1 MNGKKVL
8 LDSNIIIYLSKDL
21 LDIDEILADYDEF
34 FISIITYMEVLG
46 YQFEDQ
52 DEKELIEQLLDQF
65 EIIHLN
71 MEIAKEVIAIKQK
84 KKIKLPDAII
94 FATAKNNECDLITH
108 NVDDFKNID
117 ETVKIVKPELKTQ
130 KSSNSINS

>member
-1 MNGKKVL
+1 MNGKKAL
-8 LDSNIIIYLSKDL
+8 LDSNIIIYLSQGK
-21 LDIDEILADYDEF
+21 LDVDEILSEYNEF

-46 YQFEDQ
+46 YQFENQ

-65 EIIHLN
+65 EIIQLD
-71 MEIAKEVIAIKQK
+71 MEIAKEVILIKQT

-94 FATAKNNECDLITH
+94 FATAKMNDCNLMTN

-117 ETVKIVKPELKTQ
+117 EKVKIIKPELKRQ
-130 KSSNSINS
+130 KISNS

>member
-1 MNGKKVL
+1 MSGKKVL

-21 LDIDEILADYDEF
+21 LDIDEILADYDDF

-52 DEKELIEQLLDQF
+52 DEEQLISQLLEQL

-71 MEIAKEVIAIKQK
+71 MEIAQEVISIKQK

-94 FATAKNNECDLITH
+94 FATAKKNGCDLMTH
-108 NVDDFKNID
+108 NIDDFKNID
-117 ETVKIVKPELKTQ
+117 ETVTIVEPVLKILK
-130 KSSNSINS
+130 NRIN

>member
-52 DEKELIEQLLDQF
+52 DEEELIAQLLEQF

-71 MEIAKEVIAIKQK
+71 MEIATEVISIKK
-84 KKIKLPDAII
+84 RKKIKLPDAII
-94 FATAKNNECDLITH
+94 FATAKMNECELMTH
-108 NVDDFKNID
+108 NVDDFKSID
-117 ETVKIVKPELKTQ
+117 ETVTIVKPILKRHT
-130 KSSNSINS
+130 NPN